1 MYLINAFLQKS
12 KMHESNHGFYMVV
25 TAYALSFILLI
36 FGSDTFYEI
45 NSKAERISTE
55 SDEATQIVREDELI
69 NPYGLVESPSYVQT
83 ATTEQVEVT
92 ADETNWQM
100 RYAFN
105 QEEHEAFLMN
115 ADIQGEAM
123 AVKSGGEAIK
133 EDTIE
138 SFSTDTVSTK
148 EAPAVAQETM
158 SASKNEVAMLERI
171 VEAEASSE
179 DMVGRILVANVI
191 FNRMSDDEFPDTIE
205 DVIFDKTGG
214 EYQFSPISD
223 KRYWSV
229 DVTKKTKKA
238 VQRALEGEDYSEGA
252 LYFMARKRTRNSS
265 AKWFDNNLEWLFKH
279 GGHEFY
285 RNN

>member
-1 MYLINAFLQKS
+1 MYLINSFLQKS
-12 KMHESNHGFYMVV
+12 KMRESNHGFYMVV

-36 FGSDTFYEI
+36 FGSDIFYNI

-55 SDEATQIVREDELI
+55 SDEVTQVARKKELI
-69 NPYGLVESPSYVQT
+69 NPYGLVESTCYVPSV
-83 ATTEQVEVT
+83 TTKQVEVT
-92 ADETNWQM
+92 ANETNWQM
-100 RYAFN
+100 GYAIH
-105 QEEHEAFLMN
+105 QEDKAPLIK
-115 ADIQGEAM
+115 ADVQGEATVIKQEGEV
-123 AVKSGGEAIK
+123 VKEAK
-133 EDTIE
+133 IE

-148 EAPAVAQETM
+148 AAPAVDQEIM

-229 DVTKKTKKA
+229 EVTEKTKKA
-238 VQRALEGEDYSEGA
+238 VQRALEGEDHSEGA

-285 RNN
+285 RNK